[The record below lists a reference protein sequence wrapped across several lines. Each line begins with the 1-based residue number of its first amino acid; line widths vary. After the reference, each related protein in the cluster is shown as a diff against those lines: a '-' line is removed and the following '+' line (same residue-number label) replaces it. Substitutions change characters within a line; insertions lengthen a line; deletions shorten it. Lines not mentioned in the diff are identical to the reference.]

1 MFNQRFIEQEHL
13 KILTLISSHL
23 ILSNCLL
30 ITYYCKKLFFLFNIK
45 YVFKYPQETYISE
58 MALLESH
65 SFTSLFNVQALAGMI
80 WSLLFTLTVIF
91 TAIYCSI
98 QILDRRMYTKNK
110 IMHTRKKYLHYSHIM
125 QWHFLN
131 SIEYVSKQLG
141 AYGLKQQSCSNII

>member
-13 KILTLISSHL
+13 KILTLISSNL

-30 ITYYCKKLFFLFNIK
+30 ITIVKDYFFCSISSMCLNILKKLK
-45 YVFKYPQETYISE
+45 SAKWHYI
-58 MALLESH
+58 LESH
-65 SFTSLFNVQALAGMI
+65 SFTSLSNVQALAGMI